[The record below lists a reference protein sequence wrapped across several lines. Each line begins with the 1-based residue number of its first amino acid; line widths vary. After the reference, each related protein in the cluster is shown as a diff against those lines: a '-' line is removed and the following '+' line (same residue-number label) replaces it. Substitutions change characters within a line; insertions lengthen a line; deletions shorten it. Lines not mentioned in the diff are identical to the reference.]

1 MIHRRD
7 EFRGAQATI
16 DKVHQLAKDGKINL
30 FTQYQMASVKGDKNL
45 ESIDI
50 KHDNNEIKNLKTDYV
65 LGFFGLIMQLG
76 PIANWGLNIDKK
88 TIEVD
93 TEKFET
99 NQKGIYAVGDICNY
113 PGKLKLILSG
123 FHEGALAARA
133 CFKLARPNEKYR
145 FEFTT
150 SSKTIKERLGV
161 KKVIELY
168 SANTPNGKKIS
179 IMLEEI
185 GYEYKVIN
193 IDLNKGDQF
202 KPEFKKISPFS
213 KIPVIIDQD
222 NNKNIF
228 ESGAILMY
236 LAEQSGKFYDTKDRL
251 EINQWLM
258 AQMGYV
264 GPMLG
269 QHHQFH
275 HYNPGKSQ
283 FGEERYF
290 KISKRIYEELDE
302 RLSKS
307 RFLAGENYTI
317 ADIGTFPWIARHEWH
332 DIGLKNYKNLTR
344 WYVEISEREAV
355 KKGFKFMNKDE
366 VPPKP

>member
-1 MIHRRD
+1 M
-7 EFRGAQATI
+7 
-16 DKVHQLAKDGKINL
+16 
-30 FTQYQMASVKGDKNL
+30 
-45 ESIDI
+45 
-50 KHDNNEIKNLKTDYV
+50 
-65 LGFFGLIMQLG
+65 
-76 PIANWGLNIDKK
+76 
-88 TIEVD
+88 
-93 TEKFET
+93 
-99 NQKGIYAVGDICNY
+99 
-113 PGKLKLILSG
+113 
-123 FHEGALAARA
+123 
-133 CFKLARPNEKYR
+133 
-145 FEFTT
+145 
-150 SSKTIKERLGV
+150 
-161 KKVIELY
+161 IELY

-202 KPEFKKISPFS
+202 KPEFKKISPLS

-236 LAEQSGKFYDTKDRL
+236 LAELSGKFYETKDRL

-302 RLSKS
+302 RLSKA

-344 WYVEISEREAV
+344 WYVEISAREPV